1 MSDAVQIPVT
11 VIGGYLGAGKTTL
24 VNHLLRAA
32 NGLRLAIMVNEFG
45 DLPIDEALI
54 EAQGDDMIA
63 LAGGCVCCSYGDDL
77 MAAMQQMAA
86 MDPPPDHIVLE
97 ASGVALPGSIA
108 SSLSLLPHVVDDGI
122 VVLADAETVRKRAQ
136 DKYMYDTVLR
146 QLTDADLILLNKI
159 DLVDT
164 VTRNDVRTWLSEKAP
179 DAVIVESEHSLVEPE
194 LVLQSFIGRARGAYL
209 TNAHRNRF
217 KSHVMVPETGT
228 DAETLAASLAR
239 DETVVRAKG
248 FVQQDKATKLLQ
260 VVGKRWTVSDFDT
273 HKLDTHGEAG
283 IVVIQTPG

>member
-1 MSDAVQIPVT
+1 MKAPMQIPIT
-11 VIGGYLGAGKTTL
+11 VIGGHLGAGKTTL

-86 MDPPPDHIVLE
+86 MAPPPEHIVLE

-122 VVLADAETVRKRAQ
+122 VVLADAETVRNRAQ

-146 QLTDADLILLNKI
+146 QLADADLIVLNKT
-159 DLVDT
+159 DLVDSP
-164 VTRNDVRTWLSEKAP
+164 TRDHVRAWLIEQAP
-179 DAVIVESEHSLVEPE
+179 EAVIVESEHSLVEPE

-209 TNAHRNRF
+209 TNAHRNRV
-217 KSHVMVPETGT
+217 KSHVMVPEAET
-228 DAETLAASLAR
+228 DAETLAAKLAQ

-248 FVQQDKATKLLQ
+248 FVHQDNTSKLIQ
-260 VVGKRWTVSDFDT
+260 VVGKRWAVSDFDT
-273 HKLDTHGEAG
+273 DKEAG
-283 IVVIQTPG
+283 VVVIQTLG